1 MPKWARDEDHG
12 RSLLSG
18 VCMTSRLASAIPATP
33 DGNKIMR
40 MARMVRLLSS
50 DIRNWRGQFFMSPDN
65 CQHVDVEPH
74 SEDLYVRSR
83 GEWSSKP
90 RTALCTQR
98 HASRRWS
105 MGHPQPAREQR
116 RHLGCFREWVP
127 LSELI
132 SREHPLPRL
141 QKTVKPPRVVFTLAL
156 VRHGSQDFC
165 SALLAAVIHVNELAA
180 REGNALAHFHWR
192 LAPWALRQRHFQPGL
207 GFILR
212 YLHCDRAWWAE

>member
-1 MPKWARDEDHG
+1 MSAQTTGHYGFMPKWARDEDHG

-18 VCMTSRLASAIPATP
+18 VRMTSRLASAIPATP

-90 RTALCTQR
+90 RRRSVLSVMR
-98 HASRRWS
+98 HVDGQWAIRN
-105 MGHPQPAREQR
+105 
-116 RHLGCFREWVP
+116 P
-127 LSELI
+127 LVS
-132 SREHPLPRL
+132 SAG
-141 QKTVKPPRVVFTLAL
+141 TLAAFAI
-156 VRHGSQDFC
+156 GSLF
-165 SALLAAVIHVNELAA
+165 LN
-180 REGNALAHFHWR
+180 
-192 LAPWALRQRHFQPGL
+192 
-207 GFILR
+207 
-212 YLHCDRAWWAE
+212 